1 MFEIMKPY
9 SNLCNANLDEVT
21 ISANNDFRQKRPR
34 LSFSKT
40 KCRVLYFGGNNPI
53 QLYRVGAACA
63 GKASG
68 GIS

>member
-1 MFEIMKPY
+1 MKPY

-40 KCRVLYFGGNNPI
+40 KSTCYNKEV
-53 QLYRVGAACA
+53 
-63 GKASG
+63 KALESAQRRITKLVKG
-68 GIS
+68 LEHQPYG